1 MSAGPFQP
9 VSCPSVT
16 SGAQSSSEE
25 RNKAMLQD
33 CEWHLGLERCLY
45 FQASIKV
52 YSVEEKVFNRR
63 VLQEPGG
70 GWRIETLLGESLS
83 QFNLKEECSASP
95 RHQHWDGLPW
105 AAENSLVVE
114 LKAG

>member
-33 CEWHLGLERCLY
+33 CEWHLGLERSRCLY
-45 FQASIKV
+45 FQASIKG

-70 GWRIETLLGESLS
+70 R
-83 QFNLKEECSASP
+83 
-95 RHQHWDGLPW
+95 
-105 AAENSLVVE
+105 VE
-114 LKAG
+114 D